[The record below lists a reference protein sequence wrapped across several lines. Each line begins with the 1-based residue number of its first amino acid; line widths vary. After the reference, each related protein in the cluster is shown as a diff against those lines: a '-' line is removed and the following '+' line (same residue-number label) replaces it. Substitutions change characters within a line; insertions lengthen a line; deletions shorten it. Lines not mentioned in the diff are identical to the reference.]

1 MEQHV
6 VTLLRYTGSISLMLL
21 PIVRSP
27 RSIAAFIALAVTLL
41 LAPPVVFAQQASASA
56 TAPHLQVELLVPSQ
70 NIQRGGQ
77 PVQAGL
83 HFKLDPTWHIYWKNA
98 GDAGDPPHVSWTMPK
113 GITASALQFP
123 APKRLPL
130 GPLMDFGYEN
140 EVVFPFTITASS
152 SAPLGSSKLHA
163 KVDWIVCQNSC
174 IPGKADLEIT
184 RTISASA
191 APVLLN
197 PLISKFIGLL
207 PKSLPAADKAVFQA
221 TPTGFRLSVDT
232 GQPES
237 SAIFFP
243 ADQDFIDN
251 PAPQNIAATAS
262 GFVLDLKRSPYYS
275 DAPKVLNGVIE
286 LSGGRTYDIAARPGT
301 VAAVSTAP
309 QSGTTSPAPA
319 EAQSTSPIAP
329 AGKPASGSLL
339 RSTLFAFIGGILL
352 NLMPC
357 VFPVLF
363 IKGLSLVQSGREERS
378 TLRKHGFVYALGIL
392 VSFWALVAAL
402 LVLRSAG
409 HTLGWGF
416 QFQSPQFVMLM
427 ACLLFFLGL
436 SLAGQ
441 FEIGLTL
448 TSAGG
453 SLAQKQ
459 GLTGS
464 FFTGI
469 LAVVVATPCTA
480 PFMGAALGYALTQS
494 AIVTFAVFTAL
505 ALGLAAPYVA
515 LTLQPAWTR
524 FLPRPGVWMD
534 VLKQA
539 ISVPIFATVIW
550 FAWVVTQGYGASVLV
565 ALLVALLLL
574 AIAGWFLGRW
584 PAKGWATTV
593 ATFVILGVLAICA
606 FAPGRLFSYPQPSSE
621 TSNQGSGWQPWSAQA
636 VADAREQGK
645 PVFIDFTASWCLSCQ
660 VNERLALSRPEVKAA
675 FAAHH
680 VVLFKADWTR
690 HDDAITDELTAL
702 GRSGVPTYALYVPGE
717 QSPKLLPEALT
728 PGIVTDA
735 LSNLPR

>member
-1 MEQHV
+1 MNLFAV
-6 VTLLRYTGSISLMLL
+6 RFPRPIAALIALTASLML
-21 PIVRSP
+21 
-27 RSIAAFIALAVTLL
+27 
-41 LAPPVVFAQQASASA
+41 APLVATAQQAGASA
-56 TAPHLQVELLVPSQ
+56 AAPHLQVELLVPAQS
-70 NIQRGGQ
+70 IQRGGQ
-77 PVQAGL
+77 PAQAGL
-83 HFKLDPTWHIYWKNA
+83 YFKLDPTWHIYWINA
-98 GDAGDPPHVSWTMPK
+98 GDAGDPPHVAWTMPK
-113 GITASALQFP
+113 GVTASALQFP
-123 APKRLPL
+123 APRRLPL
-130 GPLMDFGYEN
+130 GPLMDFGYED
-140 EVVFPFTITASS
+140 EVVFPFTISAASS
-152 SAPLGSSKLHA
+152 ASLGPATLHA

-191 APVLLN
+191 STAATN
-197 PLISKFIGLL
+197 PLIEKFIGLL
-207 PKSLPAADKAVFQA
+207 PRPLPSADKALFQQ
-221 TPTGFRLSVDT
+221 TPSGFRLSVDT
-232 GQPES
+232 GQPEK
-237 SAIFFP
+237 SAIFYP

-251 PAPQNIAATAS
+251 PAPQNIAATSS
-262 GFVLDLKRSPYYS
+262 GFVLDLKKSPYYT

-286 LSGGRTYDIAARPGT
+286 LSGGRTYQLSAKPGT
-301 VAAVSTAP
+301 VAAVATAP
-309 QSGTTSPAPA
+309 QPSTEAVHSGAGSSASSQSAPSPAGM
-319 EAQSTSPIAP
+319 ES
-329 AGKPASGSLL
+329 SGSLL
-339 RSTLFAFIGGILL
+339 RSTLFAFLGGLLL

-363 IKGLSLVQSGREERS
+363 IKGLSLVNSGQEERS
-378 TLRKHGFVYALGIL
+378 TLRKHGFVYTLGIL
-392 VSFWALVAAL
+392 ASFWALVAAL

-459 GLTGS
+459 GLSGS

-469 LAVVVATPCTA
+469 LAVIVATPCTA

-505 ALGLAAPYVA
+505 ALGLATPYVA

-524 FLPRPGVWMD
+524 FLPRPGAWMD

-550 FAWVVTQGYGASVLV
+550 LAWVVTQGYGAAVLV
-565 ALLVALLLL
+565 ALLAAFLLL

-584 PAKGWATTV
+584 PAKRWATTV
-593 ATFVILGVLAICA
+593 ATLVILGVLAICA
-606 FAPGRLFSYPQPSSE
+606 FAPGRLFSYPAPSSA
-621 TSNQGSGWQPWSAQA
+621 SSSGSAWQPWSAQS
-636 VADAREQGK
+636 VADARAQGK

-660 VNERLALSRPEVKAA
+660 VNERLALTRPEVKAA

-717 QSPKLLPEALT
+717 KSPRLLPEALT
-728 PGIVTDA
+728 PGIVLDA
-735 LSNLPR
+735 LASLPR